1 MGETQRA
8 ALAETFGSFPHII
21 AANAA
26 ALDSQIA
33 MRDDEG
39 ELSWAALGERVER
52 IAARLVADGLERGQ
66 AVAILGYSSIPY
78 ALVFLAAVRAAKP
91 QAAVVAGA
99 AAQSWGSARSSRTST
114 CDEPGAAP
122 CCSGRPV
129 AASTRPWANT
139 KCCGVPGVSGWSSSA
154 STAARLRRKRT

>member
-52 IAARLVADGLERGQ
+52 IAARLVADIQRRVSRRPELVD
-66 AVAILGYSSIPY
+66 AVSAHLSPE
-78 ALVFLAAVRAAKP
+78 
-91 QAAVVAGA
+91 AGA
-99 AAQSWGSARSSRTST
+99 
-114 CDEPGAAP
+114 
-122 CCSGRPV
+122 
-129 AASTRPWANT
+129 
-139 KCCGVPGVSGWSSSA
+139 
-154 STAARLRRKRT
+154 RL